1 MCSVFH
7 NRDSSDLSDLSAEMI
22 LGVQLVGVLVTKGVS
37 EQVHPGP
44 RVEHLKSF
52 EKQIFVN

>member
-7 NRDSSDLSDLSAEMI
+7 DRDSSHLSDLSAEMI
-22 LGVQLVGVLVTKGVS
+22 LGVQLVCVLITKGVS

-44 RVEHLKSF
+44 RVEHLKSLR
-52 EKQIFVN
+52 QI